1 MTNDEYVG
9 EAGWR
14 ASGRVGVPP
23 AVARVPRGT
32 RRKITGIPYANDVR
46 VYSAGRGIRQ
56 AGRPPYPRHA
66 ARVRV
71 TLFVRDDQLVNLQS
85 VGGKAKGYHIRQFLK
100 LVEKHNLTLKTSEE

>member
-1 MTNDEYVG
+1 MRE
-9 EAGWR
+9 EAGRR

-23 AVARVPRGT
+23 AVARVPRDT
-32 RRKITGIPYANDVR
+32 RRTFTGNQFAVCVR
-46 VYSAGRGIRQ
+46 MYSAGRGMRQ
-56 AGRPPYPRHA
+56 AGRPPYPRDA